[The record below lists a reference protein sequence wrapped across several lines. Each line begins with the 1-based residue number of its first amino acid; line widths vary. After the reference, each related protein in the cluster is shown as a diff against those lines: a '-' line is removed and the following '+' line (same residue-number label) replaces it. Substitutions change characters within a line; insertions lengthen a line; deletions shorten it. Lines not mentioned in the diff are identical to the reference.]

1 MEGSY
6 IEALPAMLGTIII
19 HEDTDMVQ
27 SHCLTETCRFVAQ

>member
-19 HEDTDMVQ
+19 HEDTDMVYTKP
-27 SHCLTETCRFVAQ
+27 LFD